1 MPDGVFDHRRHRAT
15 HAATARKWQP
25 SRSLSER
32 LNRAPFPPAQR
43 AYSVMR
49 LSPLRG

>member
-1 MPDGVFDHRRHRAT
+1 MHGGIFDRRRHQT
-15 HAATARKWQP
+15 KHAATAREWQP

-32 LNRAPFPPAQR
+32 LNRAPFPSAQR